1 MTPLNKHGKTI
12 GTGLA
17 GPGRPA
23 GSPNRV
29 TTEVREA
36 LSDLVAD
43 NVPRLQEWLDRVAKH
58 NPKAAL
64 EIYVKLVEFVV
75 PRLARHSLEASNEPK
90 PLPFAGENRP
100 TTDTASASLIPQV
113 AIAFHQSATA
123 RPCTAQDYDELYVA
137 ITCPPCCTSKFPEE
151 VCAHC

>member
-1 MTPLNKHGKTI
+1 MALNKRRKTI
-12 GTGLA
+12 GAGLA

-36 LSDLVAD
+36 LSDLIAG

-75 PRLARHSLEASNEPK
+75 PRLARHSLETSNEPQTITVCWQ
-90 PLPFAGENRP
+90 EP
-100 TTDTASASLIPQV
+100 TDS
-113 AIAFHQSATA
+113 
-123 RPCTAQDYDELYVA
+123 
-137 ITCPPCCTSKFPEE
+137 
-151 VCAHC
+151 

>member
-1 MTPLNKHGKTI
+1 MPPLNKRTKTI

-23 GSPNRV
+23 GSLNRA

-36 LSDLVAD
+36 LADLTVA
-43 NVPRLQEWLDRVAKH
+43 NIPKLQEWLDRVANH

-75 PRLARHSLEASNEPK
+75 PRLARHSLETSNEPQTITVCWR
-90 PLPFAGENRP
+90 EP
-100 TTDTASASLIPQV
+100 TDN
-113 AIAFHQSATA
+113 
-123 RPCTAQDYDELYVA
+123 
-137 ITCPPCCTSKFPEE
+137 
-151 VCAHC
+151 

>member
-1 MTPLNKHGKTI
+1 MTPLNKRRKTI
-12 GTGLA
+12 GAGLA

-36 LSDLVAD
+36 LSDLIAG

-75 PRLARHSLEASNEPK
+75 PRLARHSLETSNEPQTITVCWQ
-90 PLPFAGENRP
+90 EP
-100 TTDTASASLIPQV
+100 TNN
-113 AIAFHQSATA
+113 
-123 RPCTAQDYDELYVA
+123 
-137 ITCPPCCTSKFPEE
+137 
-151 VCAHC
+151 

>member
-1 MTPLNKHGKTI
+1 MALNKRKKI

-36 LSDLVAD
+36 LSEIIAD

-75 PRLARHSLEASNEPK
+75 PRLARHSLETSNEPQTITVCWR
-90 PLPFAGENRP
+90 EP
-100 TTDTASASLIPQV
+100 TDN
-113 AIAFHQSATA
+113 
-123 RPCTAQDYDELYVA
+123 
-137 ITCPPCCTSKFPEE
+137 
-151 VCAHC
+151 

>member
-1 MTPLNKHGKTI
+1 MALNKRKTI

-23 GSPNRV
+23 GSPNRA

-36 LSDLVAD
+36 LAELVAG
-43 NVPRLQEWLDRVAKH
+43 NVPRLQQWLDRVAKH

-75 PRLARHSLEASNEPK
+75 PRLARHSLEPSGESQTITVCWREP
-90 PLPFAGENRP
+90 
-100 TTDTASASLIPQV
+100 
-113 AIAFHQSATA
+113 
-123 RPCTAQDYDELYVA
+123 
-137 ITCPPCCTSKFPEE
+137 TSD
-151 VCAHC
+151 

>member
-1 MTPLNKHGKTI
+1 MALNKRKTI

-36 LSDLVAD
+36 LSDLVVG
-43 NVPRLQEWLDRVAKH
+43 NVPRLQEWLDRLAKH

-64 EIYVKLVEFVV
+64 EIYVKLLEFVV
-75 PRLARHSLEASNEPK
+75 PKLARHAIEDSAEPQTITVCWRK
-90 PLPFAGENRP
+90 P
-100 TTDTASASLIPQV
+100 TDV
-113 AIAFHQSATA
+113 
-123 RPCTAQDYDELYVA
+123 
-137 ITCPPCCTSKFPEE
+137 
-151 VCAHC
+151 